1 MKSYKFICLL
11 TVLFAMTTLVQ
22 AQNPPCSG
30 SEYSTNAEFFRVSAS
45 GQSADATASGKKAMA
60 SARTAITNLI
70 KAKAEMAAK
79 SQSNINGA
87 NMTQFLE
94 LVQTVMQ
101 QEAANLKVICENS
114 QQTGGKYK
122 TVLVVE
128 LPKAKVLASIIAQV
142 KSDDKLKEN
151 FNEEKFRQT
160 F

>member
-11 TVLFAMTTLVQ
+11 AVLFAMTTLIQ
-22 AQNPPCSG
+22 AQNSPCSG
-30 SEYSTNAEFFRVSAS
+30 SEYSTNAEFFRASAS
-45 GQSADATASGKKAMA
+45 GQSADATASRKKAMA
-60 SARTAITNLI
+60 SARTAITNQI

-79 SQSNINGA
+79 PQSNINGA
-87 NMTQFLE
+87 NMTQFLD
-94 LVQTVMQ
+94 LVQTATQ

-122 TVLVVE
+122 TVLVTE

-142 KSDDKLKEN
+142 KSDDKLKEG
-151 FNEEKFRQT
+151 FDEEKFRQA